1 MQSMPSLIDKQA
13 ILYLRYLHGSFNA
26 LMFLLFIYQGSL
38 GLKIRR
44 QRLKGG
50 PKPVGAER
58 THRKAG
64 PVLAPLGVMGFLVG
78 LGLVYVDHRHLLEYP
93 VHLLIGAALALS
105 IISTFFVSRKIRG
118 RESPWRRPH
127 LALGVLILFF
137 YAVQVLLGAGI
148 LF

>member
-1 MQSMPSLIDKQA
+1 MPLIDEQTIA
-13 ILYLRYLHGSFNA
+13 YLRYVHGSFNT

-44 QRLKGG
+44 HRLRGG

-58 THRKAG
+58 RHRRAG
-64 PVLAPLGVMGFLVG
+64 PVLAPLGVLGFLVG
-78 LGLVYVDHRHLLEYP
+78 VGLIYLDKGHILEYP
-93 VHLLIGAALALS
+93 LHFLVGSAIALS
-105 IISTFFVSRKIRG
+105 IITTFFVSRKIRG
-118 RESPWRRPH
+118 RGSPWRRPH
-127 LALGVLILFF
+127 YILGILILFL